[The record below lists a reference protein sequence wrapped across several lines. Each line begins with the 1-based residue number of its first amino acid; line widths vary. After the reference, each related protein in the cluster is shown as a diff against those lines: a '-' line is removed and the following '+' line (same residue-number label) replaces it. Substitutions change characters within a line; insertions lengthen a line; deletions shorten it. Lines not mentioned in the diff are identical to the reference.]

1 MDNNAQASKIR
12 IGDLLVSAGYI
23 TEVQLKEALTIQKES
38 QGKRVGEVLQEL
50 GYATETQI
58 LTALAD
64 RLGTV
69 LIDIRTYK
77 IDVEAVKL
85 IPKQMAE
92 QYTMLPVANNEGQI
106 ILAVNDPL
114 NLYAIEDIRQT
125 IGMPV
130 DTVLAELEPLKSA
143 IEYHYAEIKAKAAAE
158 TANINA
164 TGMDVD
170 ELVIDTSAGAD
181 DAPIINLVNSLL
193 DKAFSDNASDIHI
206 EPFER
211 NVMVRM
217 RIDGTLLDYIT
228 LQKNV
233 QDSLV
238 ARIKIMGEM
247 DIAERRIPQDGHFRV
262 RIQGQIVNVR
272 VNVIPTVFG
281 EKVVMRLIMSV
292 VEIDHN
298 ETFGMADDAFKKFS
312 EMLKMPNG
320 LIYITGPTGSGKST
334 TLYNAL
340 GSLSHK
346 QINISTIEDPVEKNL
361 PRLNQVQVHPQ
372 AGLTF
377 EIGLR
382 ALMRQDPDVIMVGE
396 TRDAETATIAIR
408 AAITGH
414 LVLSTLHTN
423 DAASTVVRLID
434 MGSEPYLLSSALAG
448 VVAQRLVRKV
458 CPHCNKIER
467 LTEAQIEFVGR
478 DIPNARKAVGCAHC
492 HGAGYLGRTAIHEV
506 LVVDKE
512 LRKMVAAN
520 ATAEEMKKYAVEHQ
534 GMVTLKQA
542 CIKLVEQGITTM
554 EELERV
560 AYYDD

>member
-1 MDNNAQASKIR
+1 MDNNTQSSKIR
-12 IGDLLVSAGYI
+12 IGDLLVTAGYI
-23 TEVQLKEALTIQKES
+23 TDAQLKEALTVQKTE
-38 QGKRVGEVLQEL
+38 GKRVGEVLQDL
-50 GYATETQI
+50 GYATEKQI

-69 LIDIRTYK
+69 LIDISTYK
-77 IDVEAVKL
+77 IDVEAVRL

-92 QYTMLPVANNEGQI
+92 QYIMMPIENNDGQVV
-106 ILAVNDPL
+106 LAVNDPL

-125 IGMPV
+125 IGLPV

-143 IEYHYAEIKAKAAAE
+143 IEYQYAEIKAKAAAE
-158 TANINA
+158 NANISA
-164 TGMDVD
+164 TGMDID

-193 DKAFSDNASDIHI
+193 DKAFQDNASDIHI

-298 ETFGMADDAFKKFS
+298 ETFGMTLDSYKKFS

-340 GSLSHK
+340 ASLSHK
-346 QINISTIEDPVEKNL
+346 QVNISTIEDPVEKNL

-434 MGSEPYLLSSALAG
+434 MGAEPYLLSSALAG

-458 CPHCNKIER
+458 CPHCARAER
-467 LTEAQIEFVGR
+467 LTEAQIEFVGH
-478 DIPNARKAVGCAHC
+478 DIPTAKKAVGCAHC

-506 LVVDKE
+506 LVIDKNM
-512 LRKMVAAN
+512 RKMVAAN
-520 ATAEEMKKYAVEHQ
+520 ATAEEMKKYAIEHQ
-534 GMVTLKQA
+534 GMITLKQA
-542 CIKLVEQGITTM
+542 CIQLVEQGITTM

>member
-12 IGDLLVSAGYI
+12 IGDLLVTAGYI
-23 TEVQLKEALTIQKES
+23 TEAQLKEALSIQKES
-38 QGKRVGEVLQEL
+38 QGKRVGEVLQDL
-50 GYATETQI
+50 GYATEKQI

-69 LIDIRTYK
+69 LIDISTFK
-77 IDVEAVKL
+77 IDVEAVRL

-92 QYTMLPVANNEGQI
+92 QYVMMPIENNDGQV

-114 NLYAIEDIRQT
+114 NLYTIEDIRQT
-125 IGMPV
+125 IGLPV

-143 IEYHYAEIKAKAAAE
+143 IEYQYAEIKAKAAAE
-158 TANINA
+158 NANINA
-164 TGMDVD
+164 TGMDID

-193 DKAFSDNASDIHI
+193 DKAFQDNASDIHI
-206 EPFER
+206 EPFET
-211 NVMVRM
+211 NVAVRM
-217 RIDGTLLDYIT
+217 RIDGTLIDYLT

-238 ARIKIMGEM
+238 ARIKIMGDM

-262 RIQGQIVNVR
+262 RIQGQIVNIR

-281 EKVVMRLIMSV
+281 EKVVMRLIMSAV
-292 VEIDHN
+292 NIDN
-298 ETFGMADDAFKKFS
+298 NQTFGMTEECYNKFTK
-312 EMLKMPNG
+312 MLKSPNG

-340 GSLSHK
+340 NSLAQK
-346 QINISTIEDPVEKNL
+346 PINISTIEDPVEKNL
-361 PRLNQVQVHPQ
+361 PRLNQVQVHPT

-377 EIGLR
+377 EVGLR

-396 TRDAETATIAIR
+396 TRDAETAAISIR
-408 AAITGH
+408 AAVTGH

-423 DAASTVVRLID
+423 DAASTFVRLVDI
-434 MGSEPYLLSSALAG
+434 GAEPYMLSSALVG
-448 VVAQRLVRKV
+448 VVAQRLMRKV
-458 CPHCNKIER
+458 CPYCAKPEPLSER
-467 LTEAQIEFVGR
+467 QIEFLGH
-478 DIPNARKAVGCAHC
+478 DIPNARKGTGCGQC
-492 HGAGYLGRTAIHEV
+492 HNSGYLGRTAIHEI
-506 LVVDKE
+506 LVVDKTM
-512 LRKMVAAN
+512 RKMIAEGAE
-520 ATAEEMKKYAVEHQ
+520 AEEMKQYAIKTQ
-534 GMVTLKQA
+534 GMKTLRMA
-542 CIKLVEQGITTM
+542 AEILVEQGITTM

-560 AYYDD
+560 AYNDD

>member
-1 MDNNAQASKIR
+1 MDNNTQSSKIR
-12 IGDLLVSAGYI
+12 IGDLLVTAGYI
-23 TEVQLKEALTIQKES
+23 TEAQLKEALSVQKTE
-38 QGKRVGEVLQEL
+38 GKRVGEVLQDL
-50 GYATETQI
+50 GYATEKQI

-69 LIDIRTYK
+69 LIDISTYK
-77 IDVEAVKL
+77 IDVEAVRL

-92 QYTMLPVANNEGQI
+92 QYIMMPIENNDGQVV
-106 ILAVNDPL
+106 LAVNDPL

-125 IGMPV
+125 IGLPV

-143 IEYHYAEIKAKAAAE
+143 IEYQYAEIKAKAAAE
-158 TANINA
+158 NANISA
-164 TGMDVD
+164 AGMDID

-193 DKAFSDNASDIHI
+193 DKAFQDNASDIHI

-298 ETFGMADDAFKKFS
+298 ETFGMTLDSYKKFS

-340 GSLSHK
+340 ASLSHK
-346 QINISTIEDPVEKNL
+346 QVNISTIEDPVEKNL

-434 MGSEPYLLSSALAG
+434 MGAEPYLLSSALAG

-458 CPHCNKIER
+458 CPHCARTER
-467 LTEAQIEFVGR
+467 LTEAQIEFVGH
-478 DIPNARKAVGCAHC
+478 DIPNAKKAAGCAHC

-506 LVVDKE
+506 LVIDKNM
-512 LRKMVAAN
+512 RKMVAAN
-520 ATAEEMKKYAVEHQ
+520 ATAEEMKKYAIEHQ
-534 GMVTLKQA
+534 GMITLKQA
-542 CIKLVEQGITTM
+542 CILLVEQGITTM

>member
-1 MDNNAQASKIR
+1 MDNNQQVSKIR
-12 IGDLLVSAGYI
+12 IGDLLVTAGYI
-23 TEVQLKEALTIQKES
+23 TEAQLKEALAIQKES
-38 QGKRVGEVLQEL
+38 QGKRVGEVLQDL
-50 GYATETQI
+50 GYATEKQI

-69 LIDIRTYK
+69 LIDISTYK
-77 IDVEAVKL
+77 IDLEAVKL
-85 IPKQMAE
+85 IPRQMAE
-92 QYTMLPVANNEGQI
+92 QYIMMPVANNDGQV

-125 IGMPV
+125 IGLPV
-130 DTVLAELEPLKSA
+130 DTVLAELEPLKSS
-143 IEYHYAEIKAKAAAE
+143 IEYQYAEIKAKTAAE
-158 TANINA
+158 NANINA
-164 TGMDVD
+164 TGMDID

-181 DAPIINLVNSLL
+181 DAPIIDLVNSLL

-217 RIDGTLLDYIT
+217 RIDGTLLDYIS

-238 ARIKIMGEM
+238 ARIKIMGDM

-281 EKVVMRLIMSV
+281 EKVVLRLIMSEV
-292 VEIDHN
+292 AIDHN
-298 ETFGMADDAFKKFS
+298 ETFGMAQESFEKFS

-334 TLYNAL
+334 TLYMAL

-346 QINISTIEDPVEKNL
+346 QVNISTIEDPVEKNL

-382 ALMRQDPDVIMVGE
+382 ALMRQDPDIIMVGE

-458 CPHCNKIER
+458 CPHCARVEP
-467 LTEAQIEFVGR
+467 LTDAQKEFVGR
-478 DIPNARKAVGCAHC
+478 QLISAKKPVGCVHC

-512 LRKMVAAN
+512 LRKMISLG
-520 ATAEEMKKYAVEHQ
+520 ATAEEMKRYAIEKQ
-534 GMVTLKQA
+534 GMITLKQA

>member
-1 MDNNAQASKIR
+1 MDLLSNCADFIFGVDECLRDDWIEVLAGALPDDVHGFIKRHAGLVNTLCDQGVEN
-12 IGDLLVSAGYI
+12 IGDGHDPRRQRDLLA
-23 TEVQLKEALTIQKES
+23 LEAARI
-38 QGKRVGEVLQEL
+38 
-50 GYATETQI
+50 
-58 LTALAD
+58 ALAVPLFVMVMSHV
-64 RLGTV
+64 LGFAQIV
-69 LIDIRTYK
+69 FL
-77 IDVEAVKL
+77 
-85 IPKQMAE
+85 
-92 QYTMLPVANNEGQI
+92 EGI
-106 ILAVNDPL
+106 TLDGLL
-114 NLYAIEDIRQT
+114 N
-125 IGMPV
+125 
-130 DTVLAELEPLKSA
+130 
-143 IEYHYAEIKAKAAAE
+143 
-158 TANINA
+158 
-164 TGMDVD
+164 
-170 ELVIDTSAGAD
+170 GAD
-181 DAPIINLVNSLL
+181 DFRAFFSVGLHDLIFFIVEPAGLVEDSVGDL
-193 DKAFSDNASDIHI
+193 DLADVMHWRGSNNVVLVFFVDDLRIEAF
-206 EPFER
+206 
-211 NVMVRM
+211 
-217 RIDGTLLDYIT
+217 LDYIT

-298 ETFGMADDAFKKFS
+298 ETFGMAEDAFRKFS

-340 GSLSHK
+340 GSLSHR

-458 CPHCNKIER
+458 CPHCSRIEP
-467 LTEAQIEFVGR
+467 LTEAQKEFVGH
-478 DIPNARKAVGCAHC
+478 DIPNARVAVGCAHC

-506 LVVDKE
+506 LVIDKDM
-512 LRKMVAAN
+512 RKMVAAN
-520 ATAEEMKKYAVEHQ
+520 ATAEEMKKYAIENQ

-542 CIKLVEQGITTM
+542 CIKLVEAGITTM

>member
-1 MDNNAQASKIR
+1 MDNNIAANKIR

-23 TEVQLKEALTIQKES
+23 SEAQLKEALQIQKES
-38 QGKRVGEVLQEL
+38 QGKRIGEVLQEL
-50 GYATETQI
+50 GYASEQQI
-58 LTALAD
+58 LAALAD
-64 RLGTV
+64 RLDTE
-69 LIDIRTYK
+69 LIDIATYR
-77 IDVEAVKL
+77 IEVEAVKL

-92 QYTMLPVANNEGQI
+92 QYVMLPIAIKDGQV

-125 IGMPV
+125 IGMPI
-130 DTVLAELEPLKSA
+130 DTVLAELEPLKNA
-143 IEYHYAEIKAKAAAE
+143 IDYQYAEIKAKAAAE
-158 TANINA
+158 NANVNA
-164 TGMDVD
+164 TGLDID

-193 DKAFSDNASDIHI
+193 DKAFQDNASDIHI
-206 EPFER
+206 EPFEKH
-211 NVMVRM
+211 VMVRM
-217 RIDGTLLDYIT
+217 RIDGTLIDYLT

-238 ARIKIMGEM
+238 ARIKIMGEL

-272 VNVIPTVFG
+272 INVIPTVFG
-281 EKVVMRLIMSV
+281 EKVVMRLIMSEV
-292 VEIDHN
+292 NVDNH
-298 ETFGMADDAFKKFS
+298 ETFGMDTDAYNKFS

-334 TLYNAL
+334 TLYMAL
-340 GSLSHK
+340 ASLSHK
-346 QINISTIEDPVEKNL
+346 QVNISTIEDPVEKNL
-361 PRLNQVQVHPQ
+361 PRINQVQVHPQ

-377 EIGLR
+377 DIGLR
-382 ALMRQDPDVIMVGE
+382 ALMRQDPDIIMVGE
-396 TRDAETATIAIR
+396 TRDSETATIAIR

-423 DAASTVVRLID
+423 DASSTVVRLCD
-434 MGSEPYLLSSALAG
+434 MGAEPYLLSSALAG
-448 VVAQRLVRKV
+448 VVAQRLMRKV
-458 CPHCNKIER
+458 CPHCCQIAP
-467 LTEAQIEFVGR
+467 LTDAQIAFVGH

-492 HGAGYLGRTAIHEV
+492 HGSGYAGRTAIHEV
-506 LVVDKE
+506 LVVDKNM
-512 LRKMVAAN
+512 RKMIARGAQ
-520 ATAEEMKKYAVEHQ
+520 AEEMKNYAIKEQ
-534 GMVTLKQA
+534 NMITLKQA
-542 CIKLVEQGITTM
+542 AIKLVEAGITTM

>member
-1 MDNNAQASKIR
+1 MDDKSSAPKIR
-12 IGDLLVSAGYI
+12 IGDLMLNAGYI
-23 TEVQLKEALTIQKES
+23 TEVQLKEALALQKQS
-38 QGKRVGEVLQEL
+38 SGKRIGQLLIEM
-50 GYATETQI
+50 GYVTEHPM
-58 LTALAD
+58 LMALAE
-64 RLGTV
+64 RLGLQ
-69 LIDIRTYK
+69 LINISSFP

-85 IPKQMAE
+85 IPRQMAE
-92 QYTMLPVANNEGQI
+92 QYLMLPISFSDGQLV
-106 ILAVNDPL
+106 LAVNDPL

-125 IGMPV
+125 AGIPV
-130 DTVLAELEPLKSA
+130 LTVLSEEEPLKSA
-143 IEYHYAEIKAKAAAE
+143 IEYQYAEIKAKQAAE
-158 TANINA
+158 NANVN
-164 TGMDVD
+164 TVGTNLD

-193 DKAFSDNASDIHI
+193 DKAFHDNASDIHI
-206 EPFER
+206 EPFEK
-211 NVMVRM
+211 NVVVRM
-217 RIDGTLLDYIT
+217 RIDGTLMDYIT

-281 EKVVMRLIMSV
+281 EKVVMRIIISEV
-292 VEIDHN
+292 NIDRN
-298 ETFGMADDAFKKFS
+298 ETFGMDEDSFRKFS
-312 EMLKMPNG
+312 SMLKMPNG

-334 TLYNAL
+334 TLYMAL
-340 GSLSHK
+340 ASLSDRP
-346 QINISTIEDPVEKNL
+346 INISTIEDPVEKNL
-361 PRLNQVQVHPQ
+361 PRLNQMQVHPN

-377 EIGLR
+377 EVGLR

-423 DAASTVVRLID
+423 DAASTVVRLVD

-448 VVAQRLVRKV
+448 VVAQRLMRKV
-458 CPHCNKIER
+458 CPFCAKTEP
-467 LTEAQIEFVGR
+467 LTEAQIDFVGH
-478 DIPNARKAVGCAHC
+478 DIPNAKKAVGCSSC
-492 HGAGYLGRTAIHEV
+492 HGSGYLGRTAIHEV
-506 LVVDKE
+506 LVIDKVM
-512 LRKMVAAN
+512 RKMVAAN
-520 ATAEEMKKYAVEHQ
+520 AGAEEMKNYAVEHQ
-534 GMVTLKQA
+534 GMKTLKQQA
-542 CIKLVEQGITTM
+542 IRLVEAGITTM

>member
-1 MDNNAQASKIR
+1 MDNNTQASKIR
-12 IGDLLVSAGYI
+12 IGDLLVTAGYI
-23 TEVQLKEALTIQKES
+23 TEAQLKEALAIQKES
-38 QGKRVGEVLQEL
+38 QGKRVGEVLQDL
-50 GYATETQI
+50 GYATEKQI

-69 LIDIRTYK
+69 LIDISTFK
-77 IDVEAVKL
+77 IDVEAVRL

-92 QYTMLPVANNEGQI
+92 EYIMMPIENNDGQI
-106 ILAVNDPL
+106 VLAVNDPL

-125 IGMPV
+125 IGLPV

-143 IEYHYAEIKAKAAAE
+143 IEYQYAEIKAKAAAE
-158 TANINA
+158 NANITA
-164 TGMDVD
+164 TGMDID

-193 DKAFSDNASDIHI
+193 DKAFQDNASDIHI

-217 RIDGTLLDYIT
+217 RIDGALLDYIT

-298 ETFGMADDAFKKFS
+298 ETFGMTKDAFDKFN

-340 GSLSHK
+340 ASLSHK
-346 QINISTIEDPVEKNL
+346 QVNISTIEDPVEKNL

-382 ALMRQDPDVIMVGE
+382 ALMRQDPDIIMVGE

-434 MGSEPYLLSSALAG
+434 MGAEPYLLSSALAG

-458 CPHCNKIER
+458 CPHCARLER
-467 LTEAQIEFVGR
+467 LTEAQKDFVGH
-478 DIPNARKAVGCAHC
+478 DIPTAKAPVGCVHC

-512 LRKMVAAN
+512 MRKMVAAN
-520 ATAEEMKKYAVEHQ
+520 ATAEEMKKYAIEKQ

>member
-1 MDNNAQASKIR
+1 MDNNAQTSKIR
-12 IGDLLVSAGYI
+12 IGDLLVTAGYI
-23 TEVQLKEALTIQKES
+23 TESQLKEALAIQKE
-38 QGKRVGEVLQEL
+38 QGKRVGEVLKDL
-50 GYATETQI
+50 GYATEKQI
-58 LTALAD
+58 LMALGD
-64 RLGTV
+64 RLGTE
-69 LIDIRTYK
+69 LIDISTLK
-77 IDVEAVKL
+77 IDVEAVNL

-92 QYTMLPVANNEGQI
+92 QYIMLPVANQDGQVT
-106 ILAVNDPL
+106 LAVNDPL

-125 IGMPV
+125 IGLPV
-130 DTVLAELEPLKSA
+130 VTVLAELEPLKNA
-143 IEYHYAEIKAKAAAE
+143 IEYQYAEIKAKAAA
-158 TANINA
+158 ANANDNA
-164 TGMDVD
+164 TGMDID

-193 DKAFSDNASDIHI
+193 DKAFQDNASDIHI

-298 ETFGMADDAFKKFS
+298 ETFGMAEDAYRKFS

-340 GSLSHK
+340 GSLSHR

-377 EIGLR
+377 EIG
-382 ALMRQDPDVIMVGE
+382 P
-396 TRDAETATIAIR
+396 
-408 AAITGH
+408 
-414 LVLSTLHTN
+414 S
-423 DAASTVVRLID
+423 
-434 MGSEPYLLSSALAG
+434 
-448 VVAQRLVRKV
+448 K
-458 CPHCNKIER
+458 
-467 LTEAQIEFVGR
+467 
-478 DIPNARKAVGCAHC
+478 
-492 HGAGYLGRTAIHEV
+492 
-506 LVVDKE
+506 
-512 LRKMVAAN
+512 
-520 ATAEEMKKYAVEHQ
+520 
-534 GMVTLKQA
+534 
-542 CIKLVEQGITTM
+542 
-554 EELERV
+554 
-560 AYYDD
+560 

>member
-1 MDNNAQASKIR
+1 MDNNTQSSKIR
-12 IGDLLVSAGYI
+12 IGDLLVTAGYI
-23 TEVQLKEALTIQKES
+23 TEAQLKEALTIQKTE
-38 QGKRVGEVLQEL
+38 GKRVGEVLQDL
-50 GYATETQI
+50 GYATEKQI

-69 LIDIRTYK
+69 LIDISTYK
-77 IDVEAVKL
+77 IDVEAVRL

-92 QYTMLPVANNEGQI
+92 QYVMMPIENNDGQVV
-106 ILAVNDPL
+106 LAVNDPL

-125 IGMPV
+125 IGLPV
-130 DTVLAELEPLKSA
+130 DTVLAELEPLKNA
-143 IEYHYAEIKAKAAAE
+143 IEYQYAEIKAKAAAE
-158 TANINA
+158 NANINA
-164 TGMDVD
+164 TGMDID

-193 DKAFSDNASDIHI
+193 DKAFQDNASDIHI

-298 ETFGMADDAFKKFS
+298 ETFGMAEDAYRKFS

-334 TLYNAL
+334 TIYNAL
-340 GSLSHK
+340 ASLSHK
-346 QINISTIEDPVEKNL
+346 QVNISTIEDPVEKNL

-458 CPHCNKIER
+458 CPHCARPER
-467 LTEAQIEFVGR
+467 LTEAQIEFVGH
-478 DIPNARKAVGCAHC
+478 DIPNAKKAAGCAHC

-506 LVVDKE
+506 LVIDKQM
-512 LRKMVAAN
+512 RKMVAAN
-520 ATAEEMKKYAVEHQ
+520 ATAEEMKKYAIEHQ
-534 GMVTLKQA
+534 GMITLKQA
-542 CIKLVEQGITTM
+542 CIQLVEQGITTM

>member
-1 MDNNAQASKIR
+1 MADNSKIR
-12 IGDLLVSAGYI
+12 IGDLMVSAGYI
-23 TEVQLKEALTIQKES
+23 TEDQLKEALAIQKQS
-38 QGKRVGEVLQEL
+38 GGKRIGQTLIDL
-50 GYATETQI
+50 GYVTETQM

-64 RLGTV
+64 RLDTQM
-69 LIDIRTYK
+69 IDMGSYSVDAET
-77 IDVEAVKL
+77 VKL
-85 IPKQMAE
+85 IPKQMAD
-92 QYTMLPVANNEGQI
+92 QYLMLPVGQEDGQV

-130 DTVLAELEPLKSA
+130 RTVIAEEQALRDA
-143 IEYHYAEIKAKAAAE
+143 IDYHYAGIKAQLAAE
-158 TANINA
+158 NANANT
-164 TGMDVD
+164 TGTNLD
-170 ELVIDTSAGAD
+170 EIVIDTSAGAD

-193 DKAFSDNASDIHI
+193 DKAFQDNASDIHI
-206 EPFER
+206 EPFET

-217 RIDGTLLDYIT
+217 RIDGTLIDYIT

-238 ARIKIMGEM
+238 ARIKIMGDM

-262 RIQGQIVNVR
+262 RIQGQIVNIR

-281 EKVVMRLIMSV
+281 EKVVMRLIMSAV
-292 VEIDHN
+292 TIDN
-298 ETFGMADDAFKKFS
+298 NQTFGMTQDCYDKFTK
-312 EMLKMPNG
+312 MLMSPNG

-458 CPHCNKIER
+458 CPHCNRIER
-467 LTEAQIEFVGR
+467 LTEAQIDFVGH

-506 LVVDKE
+506 LVIDKE

-520 ATAEEMKKYAVEHQ
+520 ATAEEMKKYAIENQ

>member
-1 MDNNAQASKIR
+1 MEPRRFQNIR
-12 IGDLLVSAGYI
+12 IGD
-23 TEVQLKEALTIQKES
+23 
-38 QGKRVGEVLQEL
+38 VLQEL
-50 GYATETQI
+50 GYATDEQI
-58 LTALAD
+58 SQALAYQKEHKGVRMGDALIKLGFITEKQMLKALAD
-64 RLGTV
+64 RLNYKMVNLSDITV
-69 LIDIRTYK
+69 
-77 IDVEAVKL
+77 DVQAVAR
-85 IPKQMAE
+85 IPKALAE
-92 QYTMLPVANNEGQI
+92 QYCMMGYAEDETTYSL
-106 ILAVNDPL
+106 LVNDPM
-114 NLYAIEDIRQT
+114 NFYGIEDIRQ
-125 IGMPV
+125 IVGK
-130 DTVLAELEPLKSA
+130 ELDIALCDKGALENS
-143 IEYHYAEIKAKAAAE
+143 ISYYYSEVTAKEAASRAADNS
-158 TANINA
+158 TYQ
-164 TGMDVD
+164 DVV
-170 ELVIDTSAGAD
+170 ELDLDNAD
-181 DAPIINLVNSLL
+181 DDTPIINLFNNLIIHAYNS
-193 DKAFSDNASDIHI
+193 NVSDIHI

-211 NVMVRM
+211 NVLVRM

-262 RIQGQIVNVR
+262 RIQGQIVNIR

-281 EKVVMRLIMSV
+281 EKVVMRLIMSEV
-292 VEIDHN
+292 AIDN
-298 ETFGMADDAFKKFS
+298 NSTFGMAQDAYEKFTN
-312 EMLKMPNG
+312 MLKMPNG

-334 TLYNAL
+334 TLYMAL
-340 GSLSHK
+340 GSLSNK

-361 PRLNQVQVHPQ
+361 PRLNQVQVHPT

-458 CPHCNKIER
+458 CPHCAKTEP
-467 LTEAQIEFVGR
+467 LTEAQIEFVGH
-478 DIPNARKAVGCAHC
+478 DIPNAKKAVGCVHC

-506 LVVDKE
+506 LVVDKDM
-512 LRKMVAAN
+512 RKMVAGG
-520 ATAEEMKKYAVEHQ
+520 ATAEEMKKYAIENQ